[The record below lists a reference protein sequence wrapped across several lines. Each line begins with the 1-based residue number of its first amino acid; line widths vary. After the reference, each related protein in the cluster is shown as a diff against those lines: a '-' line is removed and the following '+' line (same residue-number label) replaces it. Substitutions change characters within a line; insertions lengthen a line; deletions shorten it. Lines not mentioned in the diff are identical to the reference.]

1 MINLDNLNISSSDNT
16 IFSNSKSV
24 DIQVGGKTYTIQ
36 EKVTEGEKIVWA
48 LVYCGVTCYLVPAWT
63 PMIVI
68 SSILLGSL
76 YGIGC
81 VYEEAKKRHW

>member
-36 EKVTEGEKIVWA
+36 ERVSEGEKIVWA
-48 LVYCGVTCYLVPAWT
+48 IVYCGITCYLVPAYT
-63 PMIVI
+63 PIVVI
-68 SSILLGSL
+68 SGVLLGSL

-81 VYEEAKKRHW
+81 IYQEAKKKHW